1 MDEAMEKYARRM
13 CTPTRITHSLQVHS
27 ANAVSTI
34 TILDPCARTIN
45 QVVQAEGTTTPSSPA
60 SLMHSR
66 FCAAAVRKSAE
77 ELAELWS

>member
-1 MDEAMEKYARRM
+1 MLANVHTHAHHIHSSPLRPSSTKRDKTR
-13 CTPTRITHSLQVHS
+13 TP
-27 ANAVSTI
+27 
-34 TILDPCARTIN
+34 ARTIN
-45 QVVQAEGTTTPSSPA
+45 HVVQAEGTTTPSSPA